1 MPQRLECYLTRK
13 MMFTGRTDLNVPRAI
28 RFLLALCFASV
39 AASAQAQTADKPYE
53 PTVGQEGKD
62 VVWVPTP
69 FALVEKMLDMAKVTP
84 QDYVMDLGSGDGRN
98 IIAAAKRGARAL
110 GVEYNP
116 EMVELSK
123 RTAAKEGVSDKAQ
136 FVQGDMYEAD
146 ISQANVMAL
155 FLLPENLRRLTPKFL
170 DLRPGS
176 RIVANGFGIDGWE
189 ADETGRSE
197 GECGSWCTAFLY
209 IVPAKVAG
217 TWRLAQGELTLEQ
230 KFQTL
235 SGTLSSGGKK
245 IPITKARL
253 HGDQITFVADNTEY
267 TGRVKGSTM
276 QGVVKGAASGTWTAN
291 RSDL

>member
-1 MPQRLECYLTRK
+1 LKVSHAVQ
-13 MMFTGRTDLNVPRAI
+13 
-28 RFLLALCFASV
+28 FLLALCFASL
-39 AASAQAQTADKPYE
+39 AASAAAQTTEKPFE

-69 FALVEKMLDMAKVTP
+69 FALIEKMLDMAKVTP

-116 EMVELSK
+116 DMVELSR
-123 RTAAKEGVSDKAQ
+123 RTAMKEGVADKAQ

-146 ISQANVMAL
+146 ISQATVMAL

-170 DLRPGS
+170 DLKPGS

-189 ADETGRSE
+189 ADETGRAE
-197 GECGSWCTAFLY
+197 GDCGSWCTSLLY

-217 TWRLAQGELTLEQ
+217 TWRLPQGELKLEQ

-235 SGTLSSGGKK
+235 TGTLSSGGKQ
-245 IPITKARL
+245 IPITKGRL
-253 HGDQITFVADNTEY
+253 RGEQITFVAGNAEY
-267 TGRVKGSTM
+267 TGLVKGGTMQGTVKGST
-276 QGVVKGAASGTWTAN
+276 GGSWTAN